1 MSAMQPHL
9 PGRDCPLCPR
19 LVAYREEY
27 RGLHPD
33 WFNAPVPSF
42 GPLAARLLVVGQ
54 APGVN
59 GANRTGRPFT
69 GDVAGR
75 LLYPVLG
82 KFGFA
87 KGVFKERPDD
97 GLSLVDCRVTNAVR
111 CAPPQHRLETS
122 DKNHCLPYLAA
133 EIAAMPKLRVLLA
146 IGQKAHESILQ
157 GLKLKPGA
165 YKFRHGAQHAL
176 PGGLVLADSFHTSQ
190 YNVNTGR
197 ITEAMFEEIVA
208 GIRALLGQ

>member
-1 MSAMQPHL
+1 MAS
-9 PGRDCPLCPR
+9 DFCPR

-111 CAPPQHRLETS
+111 CAPPQHKLATS

-157 GLKLKPGA
+157 GLKLKPGT